1 MWEDFSHGM
10 FFGTEKF
17 IDEMRIKYLPKE
29 LHKEKPQQKDVKKSQ
44 GMNGEIERAAGILD
58 VDLKKV
64 KNAKRLTGEDKTK
77 RDLMINLFWMM
88 GIYKNEEIG
97 DAFGLTYSSVSK
109 SVSGIR
115 QLIIKDKKVKAA
127 FKGLYSQFKM

>member
-1 MWEDFSHGM
+1 
-10 FFGTEKF
+10 
-17 IDEMRIKYLPKE
+17 
-29 LHKEKPQQKDVKKSQ
+29 
-44 GMNGEIERAAGILD
+44 
-58 VDLKKV
+58 
-64 KNAKRLTGEDKTK
+64 
-77 RDLMINLFWMM
+77 MM

-127 FKGLYSQFKM
+127 FEGLYSQFKM